1 MANKFDRRKVLYLVM
16 SVVVACAIWFYVD
29 ETNTSYPTQE
39 FRDVPIEYLNED
51 TVLADRGYMLV
62 EDGTDTTI
70 DITLEGPRRLL
81 AQVSRSNIRVTADLS
96 NVTAPGVQ
104 TVRYTV
110 TFPGTMLNGRRFTL
124 SSDNVKE
131 ASLTAAT
138 VNIQELNRKEIPIKC
153 EIVGNVADGYTAG
166 ELQMSQTTMEIR
178 GQAEAIDPVAYA
190 KVVLNLDDAEST
202 VTQELPIQYYDADDQ
217 LLESTGI
224 RSTDGDTIQVTLP
237 VTVVKELRLT
247 LDLIQSPGASRNN
260 VDCQIVPETIT
271 VSGDAA
277 LLNDME
283 SIVLDEFDLLT
294 LNGTGTY
301 IYPITVPEGCE
312 NLSGVTRA
320 TVTLSFRDMVREERT
335 TTNFIFRNLP
345 EGKRC
350 SILTEELTVSI
361 FGTSPDV
368 AAVTGE
374 DIQVVADLSDFG
386 SANGSYTVPAEIQVQ
401 TGGDIGVAGTYQVR
415 VVISELE
422 DEGPPAEAPSEETD
436 QGTPVE

>member
-1 MANKFDRRKVLYLVM
+1 
-16 SVVVACAIWFYVD
+16 
-29 ETNTSYPTQE
+29 
-39 FRDVPIEYLNED
+39 
-51 TVLADRGYMLV
+51 
-62 EDGTDTTI
+62 
-70 DITLEGPRRLL
+70 
-81 AQVSRSNIRVTADLS
+81 
-96 NVTAPGVQ
+96 
-104 TVRYTV
+104 
-110 TFPGTMLNGRRFTL
+110 
-124 SSDNVKE
+124 
-131 ASLTAAT
+131 
-138 VNIQELNRKEIPIKC
+138 
-153 EIVGNVADGYTAG
+153 
-166 ELQMSQTTMEIR
+166 MSQTTMEIR